1 MTPLPTRLE
10 LVYRNRR
17 QHPPRGVLLSGDDA
31 GTWLRT
37 LAMADVTLAD
47 VEFLPLPQGPAD
59 RRLRGVLA
67 VVPGPDI
74 ERLGHAGP
82 LYGVLAGR
90 VYVPVDGAIE
100 PPVAEEEWNS
110 LLSDEESRFVW
121 HPAAGLVRIEPE
133 ERLRAADLIRPPVR
147 RESDWSRALP
157 GPHLNTRLF
166 ALLVDAP
173 PSVEEFFGTAGE
185 DIGSSD
191 NSLDQ
196 LPKGPNEPGAI
207 DWRKLAGA
215 PLRAVS
221 GLLQWMGQKLTPRD
235 RPGSPQGDRTRTA
248 GDAAGRS
255 LSGSGTGA
263 GAGAGAGSFGA
274 GLGSWLAG
282 ALAGGGASLGKA
294 LGGLSNVLS
303 RLTPQIVSERAREIE
318 RLLDRF
324 ASDPDDALRYAL
336 PLTGE
341 AGRGIAPP
349 GWRLTRRGN
358 IDFSLGGTSGAVDA
372 WGIPPELQTSLLGK
386 YREAAQREIRLGR
399 YRRAAYIFSKL
410 LGDHLSAAS
419 ALEQGRFHREAAV
432 LYRDKLRQP
441 LEAARCLARGGLLR
455 EAVELYREQGRYV
468 EAGDL
473 LVRLEEPEEAAAQ
486 YRLAAEGRLAQSD
499 FVGAA
504 DLLSRKLS
512 DEDEAFSVLRRGW
525 PDSSQAEGCL
535 TKLLEGTARLGKH
548 DVADDFVR
556 ALRSGDLPLSAQ
568 TIVLE
573 RLPET
578 ALKYPDPAVQADA
591 AEGVRIVAARFLADS
606 KRGIDLPLR
615 AIERLVPGD
624 RLLGRDCRRYR
635 PAPSSATR
643 KDESR
648 RSTPRGDNPVCRLQR
663 TISLTPGV
671 TWLDFKGTAAGYVA
685 VGITFR
691 ENTEHLVLQRGAWD
705 GSPLGSLSWPLAR
718 RGGSGPPQI
727 LLTVEQLAK
736 TQVRLTALSPVRDP
750 LLIPPVFLPDMT
762 VDTPPWLV
770 RPGTLAADSFG
781 LMAWTVDEALDVRTI
796 DTSGAGLPV
805 MTARLPVDQP
815 GIEIPSQQE
824 RQAVIHVREQGA
836 WIAIERMLFVMP
848 SVHQSTSY
856 ELAAPVTRIAGS
868 RPHAAPRVALFSEN
882 GGELFIPTH
891 GLMPLPMGLSDPS
904 GVFLRDGRLVLWTR
918 TNRSMGRFL
927 VLAIGPAEW
936 KLEDSCDTP
945 SGSPVGMLPTSR
957 PDEFASLQPG
967 GEIEIW
973 KVAVRR

>member
-1 MTPLPTRLE
+1 MTPIRLE
-10 LVYRNRR
+10 LVYRDRR
-17 QHPPRGVLLSGDDA
+17 QHPARGVLLPGDDA
-31 GTWLRT
+31 GAWLRT
-37 LAMADVTLAD
+37 LAEAAVPLAE
-47 VEFLPLPQGPAD
+47 VEFLPLSQGPSD

-82 LYGVLAGR
+82 LYGLLAGR
-90 VYVPVDGAIE
+90 LYVPVDGAVD
-100 PPVAEEEWNS
+100 PPVGEEEWTA
-110 LLSDEESRFVW
+110 LLSHDDSRFVW
-121 HPAAGLVRIEPE
+121 HPATGLVRIEPE

-166 ALLVDAP
+166 ALLVDEP
-173 PSVEEFFGTAGE
+173 PTAEQVFGTAGE
-185 DIGSSD
+185 DIGTSGE
-191 NSLDQ
+191 SLDQ
-196 LPKGPNEPGAI
+196 LPRSPGEPGTV
-207 DWRKLAGA
+207 DWRKLAGM
-215 PLRAVS
+215 PLRALS
-221 GLLQWMGQKLTPRD
+221 GLVQWMGQKLAPRA
-235 RPGSPQGDRTRTA
+235 RPGASQGERPGTA
-248 GDAAGRS
+248 GGAAGQG
-255 LSGSGTGA
+255 LAGTGG
-263 GAGAGAGSFGA
+263 GAGGFGA

-294 LGGLSNVLS
+294 LEGLSNALA
-303 RLTPQIVSERAREIE
+303 RTTPQILSARARELE
-318 RLLDRF
+318 RLLNRF
-324 ASDPDDALRYAL
+324 ATDPDDALRYAL
-336 PLTGE
+336 PLTGD

-349 GWRLTRRGN
+349 GWQLGPRS

-372 WGIPPELQTSLLGK
+372 WGIPPELHTSLLAK

-455 EAVELYREQGRYV
+455 EAVELYRDQSRHV

-473 LVRLEEPEEAAAQ
+473 LIRLEEPEEAAAE
-486 YRLAAEGRLAQSD
+486 YRQAVEGRLAQSD

-504 DLLSRKLS
+504 DLLFRKLT
-512 DEDEAFSVLRRGW
+512 DEEGAFLVLRRGW

-535 TKLLEGTARLGKH
+535 TKLLEGAARLGQH
-548 DVADDFVR
+548 DFAGDFVR
-556 ALRSGDLPLSAQ
+556 SLRKDDLPASAQ

-578 ALKYPDPAVQADA
+578 ALSYPDPAVQRDA

-606 KRGIDLPLR
+606 KRPIDLPLR

-635 PAPSSATR
+635 PPSVLPAR
-643 KDESR
+643 KEGSR
-648 RSTPRGDNPVCRLQR
+648 RSTARGDNPVCRLQR

-671 TWLDFKGTAAGYVA
+671 TWLDFKGTVGGYVA
-685 VGITFR
+685 VGRTFR
-691 ENTEHLVLQRGAWD
+691 NNNTYLILQAGAWD
-705 GSPLGSLSWPLAR
+705 GAPIESLSWPLQH
-718 RGGSGPPQI
+718 RGKTYSPRI
-727 LLTVEQLAK
+727 LMTVEQLAR
-736 TQVRLTALSPVRDP
+736 TQVRLTALVPGLDP
-750 LLIPPVFLPDMT
+750 LVVPPVLLPDMT

-770 RPGTLAADSFG
+770 RPDTLAADSFG
-781 LMAWTVDEALDVRTI
+781 LMAWTIDEALGVRTI

-805 MTARLPVDQP
+805 MTARLPIQ
-815 GIEIPSQQE
+815 GIEAELPSQSE

-836 WIAIERMLFVMP
+836 WIAVERLLFVMP
-848 SVHQSTSY
+848 SVHQSSFY

-868 RPHAAPRVALFSEN
+868 RPHSAPRVALFSEN

-891 GLMPLPMGLSDPS
+891 GLIPLPTGLADPS

-918 TNRSMGRFL
+918 SSPSMGRFL
-927 VLAIGPAEW
+927 VLGIGPAEW
-936 KLEDSCDTP
+936 RIEDSCETP
-945 SGSPVGMLPTSR
+945 SGSPVGLLPTSR
-957 PDEFASLQPG
+957 PDEFASLQSG

-973 KVAVRR
+973 KVAARR